1 MDLQSDSAHWAE
13 LGERPTVKLEGSCVQ
28 FSVVKVSDDEWRLLD
43 EGGEGNLTGAA
54 ATTEALFNLV
64 RQQMEGEDFIVV
76 AHGTD
81 PRVVKKEMAD
91 QGREPEQPRFFSIS
105 ETIELNSEDDEE
117 DLPVRELTRN
127 GKSSFEKVR
136 RCPIVAIQFCW
147 CPYSELW
154 LAH

>member
-1 MDLQSDSAHWAE
+1 M
-13 LGERPTVKLEGSCVQ
+13 
-28 FSVVKVSDDEWRLLD
+28 KVSDDEWRLLD

-76 AHGTD
+76 EHGTD

-91 QGREPEQPRFFSIS
+91 QGREPEQQRFFSIA
-105 ETIELNSEDDEE
+105 ETIELNSDGDEE
-117 DLPVRELTRN
+117 DLPVRELLTRN

>member
-1 MDLQSDSAHWAE
+1 MRPVLCRE
-13 LGERPTVKLEGSCVQ
+13 GER
-28 FSVVKVSDDEWRLLD
+28 WRVASTGR
-43 EGGEGNLTGAA
+43 GGEGDLTGAA

-91 QGREPEQPRFFSIS
+91 QGREPEQQRFFSIA
-105 ETIELNSEDDEE
+105 ETIELNSDGDEE
-117 DLPVRELTRN
+117 DLPVRELLTRN

>member
-1 MDLQSDSAHWAE
+1 M
-13 LGERPTVKLEGSCVQ
+13 
-28 FSVVKVSDDEWRLLD
+28 
-43 EGGEGNLTGAA
+43 TGAA

-76 AHGTD
+76 EHGTD

-91 QGREPEQPRFFSIS
+91 QGREPEQQRFFSIA
-105 ETIELNSEDDEE
+105 ETIELNSDGDEE
-117 DLPVRELTRN
+117 DLPVRELLTRN